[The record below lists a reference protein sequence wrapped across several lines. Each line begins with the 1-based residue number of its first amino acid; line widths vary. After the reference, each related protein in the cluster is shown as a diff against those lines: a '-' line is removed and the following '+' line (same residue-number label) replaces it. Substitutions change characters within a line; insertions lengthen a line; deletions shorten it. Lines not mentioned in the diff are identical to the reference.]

1 LAVIVRTPTAD
12 YDPAIK
18 IGKGKDVA
26 TKAQRRQAT
35 QNRIKAMS
43 HVLRA
48 EAFRLIRD
56 KGLLSPK
63 EAAMVLEADLRE
75 VSYHIRKLR
84 EFNCVEEVESR
95 RVRGGFVAHFYR
107 ATAQHMIDTDEWAE
121 LVELEPEM
129 AEFLV
134 DEFMQAIVDDFTK
147 IMRGVVADF
156 TGSRR
161 ADIVGLDEEFYLT
174 RTPLLFDPEGIRE
187 ALQASENYESDMLEI
202 ADRSLNRHATQ
213 GTEEIPVSSS
223 IAFFKMPKPAQR

>member
-1 LAVIVRTPTAD
+1 M
-12 YDPAIK
+12 
-18 IGKGKDVA
+18 A

-43 HVLRA
+43 HPLRA

-56 KGLLSPK
+56 LGLISPK
-63 EAAMVLEADLRE
+63 EVALVLEADLRE

-84 EFNCVEEVESR
+84 EFRCIEEAER
-95 RVRGGFVAHFYR
+95 RKVRGLDAHFYR

-121 LVELEPEM
+121 LAEAEPEM

-134 DEFMQAIVDDFTK
+134 DEFMQSIVDDFTEV
-147 IMRGVVADF
+147 MRAVVADF

-174 RTPLLFDPEGIRE
+174 RTPLVLDPTGVRE
-187 ALQASENYESDMLEI
+187 ALEASEEYETKIMEASARSLERQASE
-202 ADRSLNRHATQ
+202 
-213 GTEEIPVSSS
+213 GTDQVPVSSS
-223 IAFFKMPKPAQR
+223 IAFFKMPKPSN

>member
-1 LAVIVRTPTAD
+1 M
-12 YDPAIK
+12 
-18 IGKGKDVA
+18 A

-43 HVLRA
+43 HPLRA
-48 EAFRLIRD
+48 EAFRLICEL
-56 KGLLSPK
+56 GLISPK
-63 EAAMVLEADLRE
+63 EVALVLEADLRE

-84 EFNCVEEVESR
+84 EFSCVEEVER
-95 RVRGGFVAHFYR
+95 RKVRGLVAHYYR

-121 LVELEPEM
+121 LVEAEPLM

-134 DEFMQAIVDDFTK
+134 DEFMQTIVDDFTEV
-147 IMRGVVADF
+147 MRGVVADF

-174 RTPLLFDPEGIRE
+174 RTLHLLDPVGVRE
-187 ALQASENYESDMLEI
+187 ALEASEQYETEISEI
-202 ADRSLNRHATQ
+202 AGRSLERQITD

-223 IAFFKMPKPAQR
+223 IAFFKMPTSPGKGAS